1 MFVLACVCLPVVPSL
16 PVDDR
21 VTEKE
26 PAKEPEDPYH
36 EQEAAAAAAYE
47 SEGKFH
53 RPLRERLHPCE
64 DV

>member
-1 MFVLACVCLPVVPSL
+1 MLACVCLPVVPFS
-16 PVDDR
+16 PVDHG
-21 VTEKE
+21 VTE
-26 PAKEPEDPYH
+26 KEPEDPYY
-36 EQEAAAAAAYE
+36 EQEAAAADAYA